1 MSVEIDPGRSLD
13 AFTHGAG
20 YTPNSLAM
28 VLGSVAF
35 VGLLAWVI
43 WTAWS
48 GFKGMRNSKVTKEV
62 FRRMIFRALF
72 IFLILQF
79 FLFYGITS

>member
-1 MSVEIDPGRSLD
+1 MSNDIKPGRVID

-20 YTPNSLAM
+20 YTPNTLAIT
-28 VLGSVAF
+28 LGSIAF

-43 WTAWS
+43 WTGWS
-48 GFKGMRNSKVTKEV
+48 GFKGMRNNKVTKEV
-62 FRRMIFRALF
+62 FRRLIFRALF

-79 FLFYGITS
+79 FLFYGIAA